1 MRRAV
6 ATEIRDDHA
15 VARSCEHGRDIDKAV
30 NVVGPAVQ
38 KNHNGSVRGTGL
50 CVTHIQ
56 YARIDLLQR
65 SERGIRS
72 GLDCRHFCPHPLCCR
87 RTDHPELSGGDRHRG
102 GGKETASILVNLVH
116 DLIHWAASTIGHCAA
131 DQPNVKAKA
140 STPGPRNSI
149 WNCRSA
155 MGLGCRISWY
165 SRCSVTVP

>member
-50 CVTHIQ
+50 CGTHLQ

-65 SERGIRS
+65 A
-72 GLDCRHFCPHPLCCR
+72 
-87 RTDHPELSGGDRHRG
+87 ELSGGDRHRG
-102 GGKETASILVNLVH
+102 GGKEAASILIDLVH

-131 DQPNVKAKA
+131 DQPNVKAK
-140 STPGPRNSI
+140 
-149 WNCRSA
+149 
-155 MGLGCRISWY
+155 
-165 SRCSVTVP
+165 